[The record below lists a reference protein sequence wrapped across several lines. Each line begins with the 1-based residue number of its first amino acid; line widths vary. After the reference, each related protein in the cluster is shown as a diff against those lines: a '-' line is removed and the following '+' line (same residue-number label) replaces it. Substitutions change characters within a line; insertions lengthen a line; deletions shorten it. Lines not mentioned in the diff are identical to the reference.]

1 MLGVRFMKDPKNL
14 RDLGKGFERVMSPV
28 NVKALAL
35 VDQLIVLTDEN
46 DRRRPLLYQLRNQ
59 IIEDGLTLQEAR
71 RVIEELESALDKVTS
86 PANRIGT
93 YLGSPK
99 EGVAHVVVGGSEYYA
114 NVDPRIDISSLK
126 VGTRILLNDAYAVV
140 GDLGYSPSGP
150 VGKVVD
156 VLSDGRLRV
165 GQEPG
170 VQTFI
175 LNRSSDLASVS
186 IRVGD
191 EVRIDPNYRVAI
203 ERVFSPGAQD
213 YYLEHIPEIPW
224 SKIGGQREAIEAIRD
239 AIEMPLL
246 YPELFSKF
254 NYSPPKGFLLYGP
267 PGCGK
272 TLIGKATAYNLT
284 KQLREKRQKNVEQY
298 FMHVKGPEILN
309 MWLGESERMIRE
321 IFSRARERSKE
332 GYLPFVFIDEAEAIL
347 GTRRA
352 IRNLN
357 IANTLVPMF
366 CSELDGLESLN
377 ELVVILAS
385 NRPDLIDPAVLRPGR
400 IDRKIKVKR
409 PDRDAC
415 REIFFIYLT
424 PDLPL
429 DEKLKSR
436 FGENVQDS
444 IEYLTEVVLSEM
456 WARNDKTKYLEIFFR
471 SGKKEVLYWSDFASG
486 AIIASIVRRAKEK
499 AIKRS
504 VRLGREC
511 GISEEDLLT
520 SLYEEYEEGEIFP
533 TTDNIEDWMKLL
545 DYDIENVAK
554 VVPIRGS
561 ARKQIS
567 FGEVI

>member
-1 MLGVRFMKDPKNL
+1 MKDPRNP
-14 RDLGKGFERVMSPV
+14 RDLGKGYERVMSPA
-28 NVKALAL
+28 NIRALAL

-46 DRRRPLLYQLRNQ
+46 DRKRPLLYQLRNQ

-99 EGVAHVVVGGSEYYA
+99 EGIAHVVIGGSEYYA
-114 NVDPRIDISSLK
+114 NVDPRVEISSLK

-156 VLSDGRLRV
+156 VLKDGRLRV

-170 VQTFI
+170 FQTFI
-175 LNRSSDLASVS
+175 LDRSSDLVSVP
-186 IRVGD
+186 IKIGD

-203 ERVFSPGAQD
+203 EIVFSPGAQD

-224 SKIGGQREAIEAIRD
+224 SKIGGQNEAIEAIRD

-246 YPELFSKF
+246 YPELFSRF
-254 NYSPPKGFLLYGP
+254 DYSPPKGFLLYGP

-284 KQLREKRQKNVEQY
+284 KQLREKRQRNVEQY

-309 MWLGESERMIRE
+309 MWVGESERMIRE
-321 IFSRARERSKE
+321 IFSKAREKRKE

-352 IRNLN
+352 MKNLN
-357 IANTLVPMF
+357 MANTLVPMF

-377 ELVVILAS
+377 DLVVILAS
-385 NRPDLIDPAVLRPGR
+385 NRADLIDPAVLRPGR

-415 REIFFIYLT
+415 KEIFLIYLT

-429 DEKLKSR
+429 DRNILEA
-436 FGENVQDS
+436 FGGNAQDS
-444 IEYLTEVVLSEM
+444 VEYLAEKVVAEM
-456 WARNDKTKYLEIFFR
+456 WSKNERAKYLEVIFR
-471 SGKKEVLYWSDFASG
+471 SGRKEILYWSDFASG

-504 VRLGREC
+504 VKRGEEC
-511 GISEEDLLT
+511 GISGEDLIT

-533 TTDNIEDWMKLL
+533 TTDNLEDWMKLL

-554 VVPIRGS
+554 VIPIKGS
-561 ARKQIS
+561 ARRPLS
-567 FGEVI
+567 FGEVV